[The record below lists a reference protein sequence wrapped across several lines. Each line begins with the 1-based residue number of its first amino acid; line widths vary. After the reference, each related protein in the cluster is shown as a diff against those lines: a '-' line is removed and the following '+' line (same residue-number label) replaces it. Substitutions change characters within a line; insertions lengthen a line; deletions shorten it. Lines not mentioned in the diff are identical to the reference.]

1 MRKFTP
7 EFSSRGLRTKKTRK
21 RKNARRK
28 RKRKDAKLRKRENF
42 ERYRLIL
49 QNSVPCGIFIRKQK
63 VFVDYYY

>member
-28 RKRKDAKLRKRENF
+28 KKRKDAKLRKTENF
-42 ERYRLIL
+42 ERYRFIL
-49 QNSVPCGIFIRKQK
+49 KNILKFGSVGEIYTKTEAFC
-63 VFVDYYY
+63 